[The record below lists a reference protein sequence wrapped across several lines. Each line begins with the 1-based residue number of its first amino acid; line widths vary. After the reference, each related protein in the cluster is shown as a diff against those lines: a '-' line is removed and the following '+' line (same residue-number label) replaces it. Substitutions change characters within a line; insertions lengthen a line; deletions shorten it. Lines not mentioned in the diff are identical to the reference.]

1 MNKYEAMIIIK
12 PDLSEDEKKTL
23 LAQINDAITKSEGKV
38 SQANIWSERRKMHFP
53 IKKQHEGVYY
63 LVNFDVA
70 PSAIVQIRHTYTLNE
85 NILRVLIT
93 SLE

>member
-23 LAQINDAITKSEGKV
+23 FAQINDAITKSEGKV
-38 SQANIWSERRKMHFP
+38 IQANIWSERRKMCFP
-53 IKKQHEGVYY
+53 IDKQHEGVYY

-70 PSAIVQIRHTYTLNE
+70 PEAIVQIRHAYTLNE
-85 NILRVLIT
+85 NILRALVTRL
-93 SLE
+93 

>member
-23 LAQINDAITKSEGKV
+23 FAQIDDAITKSEGKV
-38 SQANIWSERRKMHFP
+38 SQAGIWSERRKMHFP
-53 IKKQHEGVYY
+53 IKKQQDGVYY

-70 PSAIVQIRHTYTLNE
+70 PSAIVQIRHAYTLNE
-85 NILRVLIT
+85 NILRALFT
-93 SLE
+93 RL